1 MGPRLKKFYQAL
13 VTYQTIALDT
23 SCFIYHI
30 ELKPKY
36 IELARIIFEELLP
49 AGKVKTISSILIIT
63 EILTKPYA
71 LNRSDLAIDY
81 KDLILGF
88 PNLTLFTPDAQ
99 ICNHAALLRAKYNLH
114 TPDAIHIATAI
125 DQNASA
131 ILTNDA
137 KWKRIREIA
146 VLVLDDYC

>member
-13 VTYQTIALDT
+13 APHQTIALDT
-23 SCFIYHI
+23 SCFIYQI
-30 ELKPKY
+30 EQEPKY
-36 IELARIIFEELLP
+36 KKLVRIIFEELLT
-49 AGKVKTISSILIIT
+49 AGEFNAIGSILIIT

-71 LNRSDLAIDY
+71 LNRSDLATDY

-88 PNLTLFTPDAQ
+88 PNLTIFTPNAQ
-99 ICNHAALLRAKYNLH
+99 ICDHAALLRAKYNLH
-114 TPDAIHIATAI
+114 TPDAIHMATAI

-137 KWKRIREIA
+137 KWKRVKEIP
-146 VLVLDDYC
+146 VLVLEDYC